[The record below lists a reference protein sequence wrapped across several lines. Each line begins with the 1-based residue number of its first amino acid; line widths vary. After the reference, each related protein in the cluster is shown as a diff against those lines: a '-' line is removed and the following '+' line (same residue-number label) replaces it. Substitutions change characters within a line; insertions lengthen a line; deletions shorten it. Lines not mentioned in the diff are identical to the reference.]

1 MKSNKEIVKQFYD
14 KNGHYHISMSG
25 LRKQKDEDRMNRG
38 FYSGDEAFV
47 CVNLDAEAKK
57 YHVTMNRTKPY
68 VDSIAGFMAQLR
80 RQPDYNARI
89 PDYVEQEARSGY
101 MNALSNYVRND
112 ANAEEVETQQDL
124 QQVICGY
131 GATATD
137 ITYNATTNPSGDI
150 IMAECTEDVYWDPE
164 ARNTN
169 LIDSRWCFVNKL
181 MPVEDAVAMYGGDE
195 SDYEDVD
202 IDERTA
208 YKYWPEG
215 GVYTARTF
223 DWDITNRQM
232 VNVCFYEWYDI
243 EKYYSMENPLF
254 DPLNQDIASFIAVAF
269 DILKKKQKQMLEDA
283 DEVEDM
289 FSFDPTQEIITMS
302 AEEYAAVKAILDEYG
317 IKAVADAGK
326 RRVYYR
332 AIISGEKVF
341 KKFKLL
347 DQNGFSIKFK
357 TGFYDANRK
366 LWFGIV
372 TSLREPQR
380 YYNKALSE
388 FVKIIATTSK
398 PGVLYNIDAVENAE
412 EFESLYQQAAS
423 AIGVRDIGGIRN
435 KQEPYLPTG
444 LENLAQEF
452 AANLSAVSNINPEF
466 LGQSTN
472 SQISGVLEATRI
484 KQVMASLALYFN
496 SATLYLK
503 EWGRMMVPYYKV
515 LARNSRNRLIPV
527 LGERGVMEYA
537 KLSENQFAAEYDV
550 DVGEAPTTPA
560 QKEMVQQTMMAYADK
575 VGTLLSQTMPDKALE
590 VYKEVLDY
598 MPIKQA
604 DKAKWKK
611 IFEIP
616 PPDPAQQAMQA
627 EMAQKNAALDMA
639 FKQAMIE
646 EKQANTLY
654 RTSAVDKAVAETDRT
669 DAETRQKEMENLA
682 ISTNPIQSVNINI

>member
-1 MKSNKEIVKQFYD
+1 MKSNKEIVKQFYH

-25 LRKQKDEDRMNRG
+25 LRKQKEEDRINRG
-38 FYSGDEAFV
+38 FYAGDEAFI
-47 CVNLDAEAKK
+47 CVNLSEEAKK
-57 YHVTMNRTKPY
+57 YYVTMNRTKPY
-68 VDSIAGFMAQLR
+68 VDSIGGFMAQHR
-80 RQPDYNARI
+80 RKPEYTARI
-89 PDYVEQEARSGY
+89 PNVAEQEARSAY
-101 MNALSNYVRND
+101 MNAMSEYVRND
-112 ANAEEVETQQDL
+112 VNADEVETQQDL

-137 ITYNATTNPSGDI
+137 ITYDATTNPSGDI
-150 IMAECTEDVYWDPE
+150 IMQECTEDAYFDPE

-169 LIDSRWCFVNKL
+169 LLDSRWCFVKKL

-195 SDYEDVD
+195 SDYEEID
-202 IDERTA
+202 IDERTS
-208 YKYWPEG
+208 YTYWPEG
-215 GVYTARTF
+215 GIYTARSF
-223 DWDITNRQM
+223 DWDTTNRTM

-254 DPLNQDIASFIAVAF
+254 DPLNQDISGFLVVAF
-269 DILKKKQKQMLEDA
+269 DLLKKKQKQMLEDS

-317 IKAVADAGK
+317 INAVADSGK

-332 AIISGEKVF
+332 AILSGEKVF

-357 TGFYDANRK
+357 TGFFDANRK

-380 YYNKALSE
+380 YYNKAISE
-388 FVKIIATTSK
+388 FVKIIASTAK
-398 PGVLYNIDAVENAE
+398 PGVLYNVDAVENAE
-412 EFESLYQQAAS
+412 EFEKLYQQAAS
-423 AIGVRDIGGIRN
+423 AIGVRDINGIRN
-435 KQEPYLPTG
+435 KQEPYMPSG

-466 LGQSTN
+466 LGQSNN

-496 SATLYLK
+496 SGSLYLK

-515 LARNSRNRLIPV
+515 LARNSKNRLIPV

-550 DVGEAPTTPA
+550 DTGEAPVSPA

-575 VGTLLSQTMPDKALE
+575 VGMVFAQTAPEKALE

-604 DKAKWKK
+604 DKVKWKK
-611 IFEIP
+611 IFEIA
-616 PPDPAQQAMQA
+616 PPDPTQQAMQA

-646 EKQANTLY
+646 EKKANTLY
-654 RTSAVDKAVAETDRT
+654 RTSTVDKTVAETDRT
-669 DAETRQKEMENLA
+669 EAEFRQKELENLA
-682 ISTNPIQSVNINI
+682 ISTNPLPQPTINI